1 MSRAASTP
9 SNNFHLADA
18 AVAAADASYVLYSTG
33 ILSNDGNDA
42 SLVTFDNLTL
52 NNNLHV
58 VGDFLVDGSMTK
70 IFSSR
75 LDISDGLIELA
86 TSNPSDNID
95 IGFYGRYTD
104 MTTQEALYTGLY
116 REKADGDFKLFKG
129 LEVQP
134 SNIGVTSSFDI
145 AQLHADV
152 SAGTIRISDN
162 LFFGGVAIT
171 LTDIATNTAQITTNT
186 TQIATNTLSIST
198 NTANIATNA
207 ATMVTAVA
215 AATAADLVHTAAIA
229 TNATNITTNAT
240 NITTNETD
248 IATNTTDI
256 TTNATNIT
264 TNATNITTNTAD
276 IATNT
281 AAIATNETNIST
293 NETDIAT
300 NTTQIATNTL
310 SISTNTAN
318 ITTNATNIATNTA
331 DIATNATAIATNE
344 TNITTNATNIS
355 TNATNISTNETD
367 IATNT
372 TDITTNATNITTNAT
387 NITTNTADI
396 ATNTA
401 AIATNA
407 TDIFDLSA
415 AHYGLLTGTGLVA
428 ANAAAAAAATT
439 TAHAALLKA
448 NAVESEIGFITQPT
462 PDIGAVGELIFAT
475 WQNPTSTDYH
485 DLHIKTPGAKLI
497 VSGDLSMNG
506 NITAEGDI
514 TAFYD
519 SSDKRLKTNIETIDN
534 ALSIIDNLRG
544 VRFDWNE
551 NALKLNNNVDLNK
564 RELGVIAQEIEKE
577 LPEVIKEGLGGYMAV
592 RYEKITPVLIAAIKE
607 QQIMIK
613 QQDERIS
620 KLENSQ
626 K

>member
-229 TNATNITTNAT
+229 TNAT
-240 NITTNETD
+240 
-248 IATNTTDI
+248 
-256 TTNATNIT
+256 
-264 TNATNITTNTAD
+264 
-276 IATNT
+276 
-281 AAIATNETNIST
+281 
-293 NETDIAT
+293 
-300 NTTQIATNTL
+300 
-310 SISTNTAN
+310 
-318 ITTNATNIATNTA
+318 
-331 DIATNATAIATNE
+331 
-344 TNITTNATNIS
+344 
-355 TNATNISTNETD
+355 
-367 IATNT
+367 
-372 TDITTNATNITTNAT
+372 
-387 NITTNTADI
+387 
-396 ATNTA
+396 
-401 AIATNA
+401 
-407 TDIFDLSA
+407 DIFDLSA

>member
-58 VGDFLVDGSMTK
+58 VGDFLVDGSMTN

-104 MTTQEALYTGLY
+104 TTTQKALYTGLY

-162 LFFGGVAIT
+162 LFFDGVAIP
-171 LTDIATNTAQITTNT
+171 LTQIATNTAQITTNT
-186 TQIATNTLSIST
+186 TQIATNT
-198 NTANIATNA
+198 
-207 ATMVTAVA
+207 
-215 AATAADLVHTAAIA
+215 
-229 TNATNITTNAT
+229 
-240 NITTNETD
+240 
-248 IATNTTDI
+248 
-256 TTNATNIT
+256 
-264 TNATNITTNTAD
+264 
-276 IATNT
+276 
-281 AAIATNETNIST
+281 
-293 NETDIAT
+293 
-300 NTTQIATNTL
+300 
-310 SISTNTAN
+310 
-318 ITTNATNIATNTA
+318 A
-331 DIATNATAIATNE
+331 DIATNAT
-344 TNITTNATNIS
+344 
-355 TNATNISTNETD
+355 D
-367 IATNT
+367 IATNV
-372 TDITTNATNITTNAT
+372 
-387 NITTNTADI
+387 ADI
-396 ATNTA
+396 S
-401 AIATNA
+401 TNA

-415 AHYGLLTGTGLVA
+415 AHYGLLTGTGQVA
-428 ANAAAAAAATT
+428 ANAAAATAAT
-439 TAHAALLKA
+439 ALAGSALSKA
-448 NAVESEIGFITQPT
+448 LTVESEIGFITQPT
-462 PDIGAVGELIFAT
+462 TDIGAVGELIFAT
-475 WQNPTSTDYH
+475 WQNPNSTDYH
-485 DLHIKTPGAKLI
+485 SLHIKTPGAKLI

-506 NITAEGDI
+506 AITADGDI

-551 NALKLNNNVDLNK
+551 NALKLNKNVDLNK

-620 KLENSQ
+620 NLENSQ